1 MGRYKFAFRDNVV
14 RSIEPV
20 MFMHAVSALLVST
33 VYSSLRLDK
42 VCRVGSDWFGNG
54 KCCRYLTI
62 VHVIS
67 WKEFFKGLLTLK
79 NYVMRLTMGTMKANK
94 TTFNKLQTNYLQQRH
109 TFYKCL
115 RLFLF

>member
-1 MGRYKFAFRDNVV
+1 MGRYKFALRDNVV

-54 KCCRYLTI
+54 KCCRYSTI

-67 WKEFFKGLLTLK
+67 WK
-79 NYVMRLTMGTMKANK
+79 
-94 TTFNKLQTNYLQQRH
+94 
-109 TFYKCL
+109 
-115 RLFLF
+115 